1 MWKGAGCEGVANPV
15 PGSADVWLCE
25 RHWVGRPPEAKIAL
39 KFDKGKLRMEL
50 IDPVVPQAL
59 ASILTFGAKKY
70 GPWNWAKGFE
80 WSRVYGA
87 LQRHLTDWYNGED
100 NDPETGESHLH
111 SALCNLAFLISHETR
126 GLGQDDRPFGVDST
140 SHRPEAP
147 TVAAPPDQRHD
158 ASGAVAPSNGG

>member
-1 MWKGAGCEGVANPV
+1 MSDQDCMWKGAGCEGATTVKVAAGV
-15 PGSADVWLCE
+15 SVALCE
-25 RHWVGRPPEAKIAL
+25 KHLKGAPDIRDVAKVAL

-59 ASILTFGAKKY
+59 ASILTFGANKY
-70 GPWNWAKGFE
+70 GAWNWSKGFE

-126 GLGQDDRPFGVDST
+126 KLGSDDRPFP
-140 SHRPEAP
+140 RKE
-147 TVAAPPDQRHD
+147 
-158 ASGAVAPSNGG
+158 